1 MKRSRG
7 RVQIQGISTGVKR
20 SRGRVQVQEIRKISR
35 SGVVDGIETEAGN
48 CVRNMSSDGLFE
60 NWCDVLCT

>member
-7 RVQIQGISTGVKR
+7 RVQI
-20 SRGRVQVQEIRKISR
+20 QEIRKISR
-35 SGVVDGIETEAGN
+35 SGVVDGVETEAGN